1 MKCTGSHTNTHR
13 GGESGRH
20 EVIPVKSKRRFVRA
34 GRQKIAV
41 VFYNK
46 HIKSDMVDA

>member
-1 MKCTGSHTNTHR
+1 MKCTGSHTHKHT

-41 VFYNK
+41 VFSNK
-46 HIKSDMVDA
+46 YIKLDMVDA